1 MKPQVK
7 IIRYVNDNY
16 IKLSQKEI
24 INNFDNKDLII
35 KSQLPIVLK
44 ISNSFNLTTGVNL
57 EDLFNEA
64 LEALL
69 RAYNYYDKDND
80 NNATFT
86 TYVSTVI
93 KNALIIYN
101 KNKSRIVIKSFS
113 NYTDEG
119 NKIKKEMI
127 ASNYSSVE
135 NTEELCESI
144 FNTIPKKYAEI
155 VTKYLLEEGNEKIN
169 FKTIAKE
176 YNLSR
181 ETIRLRY
188 LKGIRL
194 LKSNE
199 LFIKKMKELK
209 YNS

>member
-69 RAYNYYDKDND
+69 RAYLYYDKDND

-101 KNKSRIVIKSFS
+101 KNESRIVIKSFS

>member
-69 RAYNYYDKDND
+69 RASNYYDKDND

-101 KNKSRIVIKSFS
+101 KNESRIVIKSFS

>member
-101 KNKSRIVIKSFS
+101 KNESRIVIKSFS